1 MAGDSRAGLKRVIII
16 VLDSVGIGALPD
28 AAKYGDQASNT
39 LVNTARAVGGLRLPN
54 LARLGLG
61 RLAAIPGVPAF
72 DGDGGGDG
80 GAEVEGA
87 YGIMASR
94 TAGKD
99 TIAGHWELA
108 GLVLDRP
115 IPTFPEGFPPDMVAA
130 FEEAIGRPTIGNEVA
145 SGTEII
151 ARLGERHLDTG
162 YPIIYTSADS
172 VFQVAS
178 HEDVV
183 PVETLYEW
191 CRAARRLF
199 GLGEKHVVG
208 RVIARPF
215 AGPPGAFHRTERR
228 HDFSLAPF
236 GPTLLD
242 KVQEAGLPVLAVGKI
257 IDIFAGRGITE
268 HFRTAGNMEGVD
280 RTLETLHGSADQ
292 TGAGGGL
299 IFTNLVDFDML
310 YGHRNDPAGYA
321 RALEEFDTRVPE
333 LMEALRPG
341 DYLVITADHGCDPTT
356 KSTDHSREYVPL
368 LVTGGGVRGAVPL
381 GRRATF
387 ADVGATAAEILGVE
401 GTGTGVSFLPLLRR
415 AGGDS

>member
-1 MAGDSRAGLKRVIII
+1 MTGGTGAERNRVVII
-16 VLDSVGIGALPD
+16 VMDSVGIGALPD
-28 AAKYGDQASNT
+28 AAKYADEGSNT
-39 LVNTARAVGGLRLPN
+39 LVNTARAVGGLSLPH

-61 RLAAIPGVPAF
+61 RLAPIPGVPALT
-72 DGDGGGDG
+72 DG
-80 GAEVEGA
+80 EVRGA

-108 GLVLDRP
+108 GLVLDQP
-115 IPTFPEGFPPDMVAA
+115 IPTFPQGFPPDMVAA

-145 SGTEII
+145 SGTEIV
-151 ARLGERHLDTG
+151 ARLGQRHLDTG

-178 HEDVV
+178 HEDLV

-191 CRAARRLF
+191 CRTARRLF

-215 AGPPGAFHRTERR
+215 AGAPGAFYRTERR

-236 GPTLLD
+236 GSTLLD
-242 KVQEAGLPVLAVGKI
+242 KLQRAGLPVLAVGKI
-257 IDIFAGRGITE
+257 IDIFAGRGITK
-268 HFRTAGNMEGVD
+268 HLRTTGNMEGVN
-280 RTLETLHGSADQ
+280 RTIEAIRGNVGETGLK
-292 TGAGGGL
+292 GGL

-321 RALEEFDTRVPE
+321 RALEEFDARMPE
-333 LMEALRPG
+333 LLEALRPG
-341 DYLVITADHGCDPTT
+341 DYLMITADHGCDPTT
-356 KSTDHSREYVPL
+356 PSTDHSREYVPL
-368 LVTGGGVRGAVPL
+368 LVAENSLKGGVAL

-387 ADVGATAAEILGVE
+387 ADVSATVAEILGVE
-401 GTGTGVSFLPLLRR
+401 GTGAGVSFLPLLSR
-415 AGGDS
+415 AGGKSRRGE